1 MVLATLL
8 ETTGVEPLPTII
20 AGGIA
25 FLALMAALA
34 WVIGMGSGRP
44 NTK

>member
-1 MVLATLL
+1 MLATLL
-8 ETTGVEPLPTII
+8 ETTGGGLPSI
-20 AGGIA
+20 AAGVIV
-25 FLALMAALA
+25 LAVALGLVA

>member
-1 MVLATLL
+1 MEAVVFEATVHEGLPPVLMGIFALVCLL
-8 ETTGVEPLPTII
+8 
-20 AGGIA
+20 GI
-25 FLALMAALA
+25 LG